1 MKEVLLTLAEQGE
14 IRGADTGGSQDP
26 AGFYCTCLI
35 PPIKRIS
42 PSEIE

>member
-35 PPIKRIS
+35 PPSSALAPQK
-42 PSEIE
+42 